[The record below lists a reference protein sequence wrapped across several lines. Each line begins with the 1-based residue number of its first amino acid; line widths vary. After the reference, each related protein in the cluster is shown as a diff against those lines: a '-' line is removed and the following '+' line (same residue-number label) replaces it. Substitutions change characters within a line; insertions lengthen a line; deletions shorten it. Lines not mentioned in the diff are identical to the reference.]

1 MGVQELWCMQYLC
14 SCNFELALWAKEAGD
29 HGFWSLSSSISRQFC
44 TMISCCSRWQ
54 FEPAEISR
62 IPPCVTFWFHS
73 HFFLLPSCQVH
84 AAEASLAFQLW
95 NFDSLGALFLC
106 VKFSCC
112 AYLCL
117 CTSSSTCSNVF
128 LSLAQGELLSGLLQ
142 AKIERDELTTLFFFH
157 VLLNIW
163 FGDLF
168 SINRET
174 FVVLFLRILTQILP
188 HGQISILLGM
198 GQRESIRKCNN
209 QRTKNNTLQFT
220 KPCAEDTREHKVCQR
235 KMSTQKVLESEH
247 LKQKS

>member
-1 MGVQELWCMQYLC
+1 M
-14 SCNFELALWAKEAGD
+14 
-29 HGFWSLSSSISRQFC
+29 
-44 TMISCCSRWQ
+44 
-54 FEPAEISR
+54 
-62 IPPCVTFWFHS
+62 
-73 HFFLLPSCQVH
+73 
-84 AAEASLAFQLW
+84 
-95 NFDSLGALFLC
+95 
-106 VKFSCC
+106 KFGCC

-117 CTSSSTCSNVF
+117 CTSSSTFSNVF

-142 AKIERDELTTLFFFH
+142 AKIERDELTTLFVFH
-157 VLLNIW
+157 VLLNMC

-174 FVVLFLRILTQILP
+174 LVVLFLRILTQILP

-220 KPCAEDTREHKVCQR
+220 KPCAEDTREHKVCYR
-235 KMSTQKVLESEH
+235 KMSTQKNSESEH